1 MNEVLIKGGQ
11 LLLSLSILILLHELG
26 HFIAAR
32 MFNVRVE
39 KFYLFFNPWF
49 SLFKIERGDTEYG
62 LGWLP
67 LGGYVKI
74 SGMIDESMDKEQLK
88 LPPQPWEFR
97 TRPAWQR
104 LIIMLGGII
113 MNVLLG
119 IFIYWM
125 ILLANGE
132 QYFPAQNLKYGIST
146 NEVGREIGFRDGD
159 QVLRVND
166 KPVESFNKLPASIII
181 DMATSVTVLRD
192 GKEVTI
198 PIAETDLKKVID
210 SRTGGDFIS
219 IRFPFM
225 VNEVMPGSTAKDMQL
240 QPKDIV
246 IAVNGKPVMYYQE
259 VREQLQQYKGEAITV
274 VVWRSGQTVS
284 SSARLAGDG
293 LLGVKIVP
301 PDKFIATKEIRYN
314 LITAL
319 PAGINK
325 AWNTLTGYVKQFA
338 LIFSPTVQ
346 GYKHVGGFISI
357 ANAFDPTWNWG
368 AFWAFTGFLSIAL
381 AFMNLLPIPA
391 LDGGHVLFT
400 LVEMLTR
407 RKPNEKFLEYAQV
420 AGMVILLALIVYAN
434 GNDLLHLFR

>member
-32 MFNVRVE
+32 MFGVRVE

-49 SLFKIERGDTEYG
+49 SIFKVRKGDTEYG

-74 SGMIDESMDKEQLK
+74 SGMIDESMDKEQMK

-97 TRPAWQR
+97 TKPAWQR

-125 ILLANGE
+125 ILFVGGE
-132 QYFPAQNLKYGIST
+132 QYFSAKDLKYGIAT

-159 QVLRVND
+159 LVVAVD
-166 KPVESFNKLPASIII
+166 GAPVENFNKLPAAIII
-181 DMATSVTVLRD
+181 DMAQSVTVLRD
-192 GKEVTI
+192 GKEVEI
-198 PIAETDLKKVID
+198 SISETDLKNVID
-210 SRTGGDFIS
+210 SRSGSDFLS
-219 IRFPFM
+219 VRFPFM
-225 VNEVMPGSTAKDMQL
+225 VNEVMPGSTARELEL
-240 QPKDIV
+240 QPYDIV
-246 IAVNGKPVMYYQE
+246 IAINGEPVIYYHE
-259 VREQLQQYKGEAITV
+259 VKQKLQQYRGQEVAVT
-274 VVWRSGQTVS
+274 VWRDHQSVTSRATLS
-284 SSARLAGDG
+284 SDG

-301 PDKFIATKEIRYN
+301 PDRFISTKKTRYN
-314 LITAL
+314 LITAF
-319 PAGINK
+319 PAGVDK
-325 AWNTLTGYVKQFA
+325 AWQTLSGYVKQFA

-357 ANAFDPTWNWG
+357 ANAFTPTWDWG

-407 RKPNEKFLEYAQV
+407 RKPSEKFLEYAQM

-434 GNDLLHLFR
+434 GNDILHLFR

>member
-11 LLLSLSILILLHELG
+11 LLLSLSILILLHEMG

-32 MFNVRVE
+32 MFKVRVE

-49 SLFKIERGDTEYG
+49 TLFKIRRGETEYG

-74 SGMIDESMDKEQLK
+74 SGMIDESMDKDQMK

-97 TRPAWQR
+97 TKPAWQR

-125 ILLANGE
+125 ILYASGE
-132 QYFPAQNLKYGIST
+132 QYFPTQNLKYGIST
-146 NEVGREIGFRDGD
+146 NDVGREIGFRDGD
-159 QVLRVND
+159 QIVSVDGSSIEN
-166 KPVESFNKLPASIII
+166 FNKIPAAIII
-181 DMATSVTVLRD
+181 DMAKNVTVLRD
-192 GKEVTI
+192 GNEVNI
-198 PIAETDLKKVID
+198 PIDDADLKKVID
-210 SRTGGDFIS
+210 SRSGTDFIS

-225 VNEVMPGSTAKDMQL
+225 VNEVMPGSTAKDLKL
-240 QPKDIV
+240 QQHDIV
-246 IAVNGKPVMYYQE
+246 IAVNNEPAMYYQE
-259 VREQLQQYKGEAITV
+259 VREKLQKYKGQDVSITV
-274 VVWRSGQTVS
+274 WRDHHAFTSTTK
-284 SSARLAGDG
+284 LASDG

-301 PDKFIATKEIRYN
+301 PDKFITTKEIKYS
-314 LITAL
+314 LL
-319 PAGINK
+319 SSFPAGLNK
-325 AWNTLTGYVKQFA
+325 AWQTLSGYVKQFA

-357 ANAFDPTWNWG
+357 ANAFDPTWDWG

-407 RKPNEKFLEYAQV
+407 RKPSEKFLEYAQV
-420 AGMVILLALIVYAN
+420 AGMMILLALIVYAN
-434 GNDLLHLFR
+434 GNDILHLFR